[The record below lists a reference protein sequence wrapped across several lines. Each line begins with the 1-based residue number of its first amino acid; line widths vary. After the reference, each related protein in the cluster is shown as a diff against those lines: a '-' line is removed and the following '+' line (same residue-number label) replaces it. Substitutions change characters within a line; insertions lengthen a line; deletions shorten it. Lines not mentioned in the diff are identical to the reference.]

1 MKKRVNIYTDLAV
14 DELSD
19 DQKKNLLNLARKE
32 LQRQV
37 LKDELEVNW
46 STADANIEPAAI
58 GHGQTRC
65 WMEVE
70 VR

>member
-1 MKKRVNIYTDLAV
+1 MKKRVNLYTDAALE
-14 DELSD
+14 DLSA
-19 DQKKNLLNLARKE
+19 DQQRNFLNLARKE

-37 LKDELEVNW
+37 IDEGLEAQWN
-46 STADANIEPAAI
+46 TAEGRIEKAVI